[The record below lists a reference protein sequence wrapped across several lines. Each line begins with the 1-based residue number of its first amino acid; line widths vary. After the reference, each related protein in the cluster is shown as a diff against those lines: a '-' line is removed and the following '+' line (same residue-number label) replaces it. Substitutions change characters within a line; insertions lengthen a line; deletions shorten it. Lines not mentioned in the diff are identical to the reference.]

1 MIKVLGLLNNISYGT
16 QSGGDTLYWGGG
28 VVTVSKLTVVFEKK
42 AAKLSPSCYINK
54 AWCPKDV

>member
-16 QSGGDTLYWGGG
+16 QSGGDTLYSGG